1 MCFVFNCITTL
12 DKKKTRTN
20 TVYRFLFS
28 KGKKCFFNLD
38 STDLVEHDVIDMLI
52 FLLFG
57 VLSMSGETEGKLI
70 SLTFYFI
77 VLLLL
82 CPGYKTDK
90 LRIRQKSYA

>member
-1 MCFVFNCITTL
+1 LCLLLC
-12 DKKKTRTN
+12 
-20 TVYRFLFS
+20 VYNKFDAL
-28 KGKKCFFNLD
+28 
-38 STDLVEHDVIDMLI
+38 LVNEQHILLTKMKRRLEHDVIDMLI